1 LIRTKLKPKKS
12 KLVSILVTTLII
24 SLVLFGAGCAEN
36 AEEGGEEN
44 ETTGETEAPEGAALA
59 EFDETVKIGYV
70 LWDGEIASTNVIQQ
84 VLQQAGYTDVEIIA
98 VDAGPLYQSVAAGE
112 FDFTTSAWLPQTQA
126 NYWDTYG
133 EDIDS
138 VQVNLEGCT
147 IGLVVPAY
155 VEIDSIEELNDNK
168 EMFNG
173 EIVGIDPGSGIMQI
187 TETAIT
193 EYDLDY
199 TLVSGSSAAMTAAL
213 KKAVDDEEAIV
224 VTLWSPHWAF
234 NRWDLKYLEDPL
246 GLYGEADNVETLA
259 RLGLEEDMP
268 NLYGILTRF
277 QWTHDDIQSV
287 MTDIEDGMAPED
299 AAAKWIENNPEK
311 VNEWIGEE

>member
-1 LIRTKLKPKKS
+1 LIRTKLEPKKS
-12 KLVSILVTTLII
+12 KLVSILVTTLIL

-36 AEEGGEEN
+36 AEEGGEEAATP
-44 ETTGETEAPEGAALA
+44 EEAAAA
-59 EFDETVKIGYV
+59 EFDQPVKIGYV

-84 VLQQAGYTDVEIIA
+84 VLQQAGYTNVEIIA
-98 VDAGPLYQSVAAGE
+98 VDAGPLYQGVAAGD

-133 EDIDS
+133 EDLDS

-199 TLVSGSSAAMTAAL
+199 TLVSGSSAAMTASL

-234 NRWDLKYLEDPL
+234 NRWDLKYLEDPQ
-246 GLYGEADNVETLA
+246 GLYGEADHVETLA

-277 QWTHDDIQSV
+277 QWTHEDIQSV
-287 MTDIEDGMAPED
+287 MMDIENGAAPE
-299 AAAKWIENNPEK
+299 AAAATWIENNPEK

>member
-1 LIRTKLKPKKS
+1 MIRTKLKPKKS

-44 ETTGETEAPEGAALA
+44 ETTGENGAPEGAALA

-199 TLVSGSSAAMTAAL
+199 TLVSGSSAAMTASL

-234 NRWDLKYLEDPL
+234 NRWELKYLEDPQ

-268 NLYGILTRF
+268 NLYGVLTRF